1 VGRYKAQVA
10 ADFINRRFA
19 EAGVRVTPHVGKLQD
34 ERRFPREWFRGFRL
48 VLGGLDNL
56 EARRYVNSLLCSL
69 VETEG
74 DAPGGAVRDFDAVI
88 PFIDGGTEGFLG
100 SVRVILPKVTSCFEC
115 AMHTFPPPTAVAICT
130 IASVPRK
137 PEHCVLWALMI
148 EWPKVMGE
156 GRAPDFDSPADVR
169 WLTESAEARA
179 KAFGIE
185 GVTYSFTLGVAKS
198 IIPAIASTN
207 AMIAA
212 QTVRTSARARTHR
225 GERATAESKGSEGC
239 LRERTRLHALA
250 GLHTPSLTPLPR
262 RCLPP
267 SPPHRPSA
275 RSPDDF
281 PRAQVLEALKLATFC
296 APSIDGV
303 VGYGGSTEG
312 CSCSMEALERRADC
326 VACMAPSL
334 SLTGLDR
341 ARATLGDVLRSERLN
356 LKAPT
361 ASVGVRE
368 AADGSVVPVAPRAV
382 RAPNKAV
389 GGFIYVPPAGA
400 PPAAAEGA
408 DEARNHANNA
418 ADHEA
423 TRGNLERTLAE
434 LGFEDGDDV
443 LVSDKGGA
451 LASAVE
457 VTLRFA

>member
-1 VGRYKAQVA
+1 
-10 ADFINRRFA
+10 
-19 EAGVRVTPHVGKLQD
+19 
-34 ERRFPREWFRGFRL
+34 
-48 VLGGLDNL
+48 
-56 EARRYVNSLLCSL
+56 
-69 VETEG
+69 
-74 DAPGGAVRDFDAVI
+74 
-88 PFIDGGTEGFLG
+88 
-100 SVRVILPKVTSCFEC
+100 
-115 AMHTFPPPTAVAICT
+115 M
-130 IASVPRK
+130 
-137 PEHCVLWALMI
+137 
-148 EWPKVMGE
+148 
-156 GRAPDFDSPADVR
+156 
-169 WLTESAEARA
+169 
-179 KAFGIE
+179 
-185 GVTYSFTLGVAKS
+185 
-198 IIPAIASTN
+198 
-207 AMIAA
+207 
-212 QTVRTSARARTHR
+212 
-225 GERATAESKGSEGC
+225 
-239 LRERTRLHALA
+239 
-250 GLHTPSLTPLPR
+250 
-262 RCLPP
+262 
-267 SPPHRPSA
+267 
-275 RSPDDF
+275 
-281 PRAQVLEALKLATFC
+281 LEALKLATFC

-334 SLTGLDR
+334 SLSGLDR

-368 AADGSVVPVAPRAV
+368 AADGSVVPVAPRAA

-408 DEARNHANNA
+408 DEARKHANNA